1 MLITT
6 SSTEGYLQVSAVQR
20 RSRAI
25 TMCEA
30 RSRSRQPGLAAG
42 ELLINTAAPLAS

>member
-1 MLITT
+1 MLTTT

-25 TMCEA
+25 MMREA
-30 RSRSRQPGLAAG
+30 RSRSSLTWS
-42 ELLINTAAPLAS
+42 LVSYT